1 MKIVVSLSIVD
12 IHILKQSMEQLGIWM
27 LTLNDFDTL
36 SEKSQKLN

>member
-1 MKIVVSLSIVD
+1 MKLGEDSAHTV
-12 IHILKQSMEQLGIWM
+12 ILCAILVEIM

>member
-1 MKIVVSLSIVD
+1 MLRYYRKDSIFLRNIIFD
-12 IHILKQSMEQLGIWM
+12 IEIYV